1 MAQWEAQSLGNFL
14 RRIAIDYARFGYTR
28 YVLKEIPLDKDPS
41 AIDQKIRSAYQV
53 TSCRTARMRMKR
65 QGRARVQYLRFKHSF
80 VLLATEGTHE
90 AFARLH
96 SYDMKDAPLHFQG
109 YSIGF
114 KGSTV
119 SVQVTSRVWRRIERH
134 MEDLIFQ
141 PQSVVEEAIASLP
154 YYNFP
159 GVVRQKQHL
168 LHYVNQR
175 RKVAGLQPI
184 TFNPLEAKR
193 HLLRG
198 NHNATLVKR

>member
-1 MAQWEAQSLGNFL
+1 MAQWEAQSLGDFL

-28 YVLKEIPLDKDPS
+28 YVLRDIPLDKDPA
-41 AIDQKIRSAYQV
+41 AIDQKIRAAYHV

-65 QGRARVQYLRFKHSF
+65 QGKARVQYLRFRHSF

-134 MEDLIFQ
+134 IGRITFES
-141 PQSVVEEAIASLP
+141 QSLVEQAIISLP
-154 YYNFP
+154 FYKFP
-159 GVVRQKQHL
+159 GVIRQEL
-168 LHYVNQR
+168 ALISALNTR
-175 RKVAGLQPI
+175 RRQAGLPVI
-184 TFNPLEAKR
+184 RTPLWQTKQR
-193 HLLRG
+193 YYSSY
-198 NHNATLVKR
+198 KF